1 LDTLL
6 TVQGLTKRFGARRV
20 LSDIGF
26 TIYPGEVIGLIGP
39 NGAGKTTVLECLAGL
54 LPSNSGAIAYR
65 GRPLSLPHRKEALF
79 YVPDGILPWAE
90 QTVNWV
96 LKFFER
102 LYAGSRER
110 LRAFWLLLLFV
121 GLLVGHG
128 L

>member
-1 LDTLL
+1 M
-6 TVQGLTKRFGARRV
+6 

-39 NGAGKTTVLECLAGL
+39 NGAGKTTVLECLGGL